1 VRLVAIVQRRFSDF
15 KVEVRAPAA
24 RKEVAHLIPPSSPEF
39 GKYLTSGD
47 PGGER
52 SKAISVAVVDRDIE
66 RRIAVTSILYGLQ
79 SHSAVARVSP
89 FSDTDSS
96 QTLIDQGFD
105 VVLVAVDR
113 DKEAALE
120 RIGALCQAGT
130 AIPMAYS
137 ERTDDELLIRCMR
150 AGVREFLFYPFAE
163 GVIEEAFGRMASR
176 SQLAPDTTKAA
187 GKSFVFLGAKGG
199 SGVTTA
205 ACNFA
210 VSLAQESKR
219 KTLLIDLDLPLGDAS
234 VTLGVNGEFS
244 TLDALQQAERL
255 DSTFLAKL
263 LVKHKSGLHVLASP
277 GRFLRFPPFGAAVD
291 QLITV
296 ASQSF
301 DYVVV
306 DAGSKWELTDTRLF
320 ELVSK
325 IYLVTQVGV
334 AELRNSNRL
343 ITGCLQRYGSKLEI
357 VLNRYTAELFGIDD
371 AAIEGALTRP
381 AQWRLPNDF
390 PTVHHMRVTAEPMK
404 ESNIKRAIV
413 KMAAAASGVFEQPQE
428 KKKRFGLFGL
438 ASRA

>member
-1 VRLVAIVQRRFSDF
+1 
-15 KVEVRAPAA
+15 
-24 RKEVAHLIPPSSPEF
+24 LISPNSPSF
-39 GKYLTSGD
+39 GKSLTSGD
-47 PGGER
+47 SGGER
-52 SKAISVAVVDRDIE
+52 SESISIAIVDASVE
-66 RRIAVTSILYGLQ
+66 RRIAVTSALLAI
-79 SHSAVARVSP
+79 ARNGTAP
-89 FSDTDSS
+89 KITPLSDNGSS

-113 DKEAALE
+113 DKDAALE
-120 RIGALCQAGT
+120 TIEALCHAGT
-130 AIPMAYS
+130 TIPMAYS
-137 ERTDDELLIRCMR
+137 DRTDDELLIRCMR
-150 AGVREFLFYPFAE
+150 AGVRDFLFYPFAE
-163 GVIEEAFGRMASR
+163 GVIEEAFSRMASR
-176 SQLAPDTTKAA
+176 SQLTPDTTKAA
-187 GKSFVFLGAKGG
+187 GQSFVFLGAKGG

-219 KTLLIDLDLPLGDAS
+219 RTLLIDLDLPLGDAS
-234 VTLGVNGEFS
+234 VTLGVHSEFS

-255 DSTFLAKL
+255 DSAFLAKL
-263 LVKHKSGLHVLASP
+263 LARHQSGMHVLTSP
-277 GRFLRFPPFGAAVD
+277 GRYLRIPSPGAAVD

-296 ASQSF
+296 ATQSF

-320 ELVSK
+320 EMVSK

-371 AAIEGALTRP
+371 ASIEKALTRP
-381 AQWRLPNDF
+381 AQWRLPNDY
-390 PTVHHMRVTAEPMK
+390 PTVHRMRVTAEPMK
-404 ESNIKRAIV
+404 ESNIKRAIM
-413 KMAAAASGVFEQPQE
+413 KMAATASGLLEQPQE